1 MLNKITS
8 LLKNDLAAINH
19 LLHDVLK
26 NQNNDFAQ
34 ELMDYLLQSKGKML
48 RPILTLLTYY
58 SLSIE
63 SSDKQIKDLHKLCAA
78 IEIIHMASLVHDDII
93 DNGDVRRMKKT
104 IHKKWGNEVAV
115 ILGVYLYSVS
125 LKLIAEIGSIEV
137 LSLLSDAVFSMCN
150 GELIQL
156 NNQKSKAFDVETY
169 NTIISA
175 KTGDLFVAACL
186 CAVHLAGG
194 SNTQLNAFK
203 MFATEFGK
211 LFQFTDDYLDLKDID
226 GQLKKEYLQDISKG
240 LLTLPYKF
248 LLEDCNESEQRLLL
262 SLNLENKKECLLLIN
277 KKTKSDAFVK
287 KSIEEANHYFKNA
300 LLVLNDVPNNKYS
313 DVFKKIL
320 EAVINRIK

>member
-1 MLNKITS
+1 MLKNITS
-8 LLKNDLAAINH
+8 LLKDDLEAINH
-19 LLHDVLK
+19 ILHDVLK

-58 SLSIE
+58 SLSTE
-63 SSDKQIKDLHKLCAA
+63 SSNKKIKDLHKLCVA

-125 LKLIAEIGSIEV
+125 LKLIAEIGSIEI

-150 GELIQL
+150 GELMQL
-156 NNQKSKAFDVETY
+156 NNQKYETFDIETY
-169 NTIISA
+169 SSIISA

-186 CAVHLAGG
+186 CAVHLAQGT
-194 SNTQLNAFK
+194 NTQLNAFK
-203 MFATEFGK
+203 SFATEFGK

-240 LLTLPYKF
+240 LFTLPFKF
-248 LLEDCNESEQRLLL
+248 LVELCYESEQRLL
-262 SLNLENKKECLLLIN
+262 SNLNENNKKECFLLVK
-277 KKTKSDAFVK
+277 KKTKSDAFIK
-287 KSIEEANHYFKNA
+287 KSIDEANHYLKNA
-300 LLVLNDVPNNKYS
+300 LIVLNDVPNNKYS
-313 DVFKKIL
+313 DLLKKL
-320 EAVINRIK
+320 LDVVIKRIK